1 MELPFG
7 VYNTSFK
14 QDLAV
19 VRTKTQWIMLVLLI
33 ALAFFLPTVM
43 ARDWLSWFTVTGIFI
58 VAALGLHVLIGLSGQ
73 FSMCHSAIMAVGAYT
88 AGVLETYLREGTK

>member
-19 VRTKTQWIMLVLLI
+19 VRTKTQWVMLILLV
-33 ALAFFLPTVM
+33 ALAFFLPAVM
-43 ARDWLSWFTVTGIFI
+43 PRDWLSWYTTAGIF
-58 VAALGLHVLIGLSGQ
+58 A
-73 FSMCHSAIMAVGAYT
+73 
-88 AGVLETYLREGTK
+88 